1 MGRVRDKVTK
11 EIIKVSNKHTEIIK
25 EIYRKRIIPI
35 FGKFDEFGRQLEKGK
50 IIIRERAENPTGMW
64 HFLEDYAQKHGEYK
78 FEYYTDKNGQQKP
91 FNRTYTENNPDKF
104 TIVICDHIRKPKRER
119 GYSMKENVDKW
130 LEYTTELRNECK
142 FTFVNIVHSNRNL
155 ANVDRLK
162 FAGEFIFPTSDDS
175 KDTGNVAEESTIFMT
190 LFNPN
195 DEKYKLEKHFGLTI
209 RDSKGNPI
217 YPNMRTLHLVESRHC
232 IFPQHFRT
240 EMLGNLKS
248 FKQINIKN

>member
-1 MGRVRDKVTK
+1 
-11 EIIKVSNKHTEIIK
+11 
-25 EIYRKRIIPI
+25 
-35 FGKFDEFGRQLEKGK
+35 
-50 IIIRERAENPTGMW
+50 MW

-91 FNRTYTENNPDKF
+91 FNRTYTEKNSDKF

-142 FTFVNIVHSNRNL
+142 FTFINIVHSNRNL

-195 DEKYKLEKHFGLTI
+195 DEKYNLPKHFGRLLK
-209 RDSKGNPI
+209 D
-217 YPNMRTLHLVESRHC
+217 YPNYRSLHITESRDTPSPVH
-232 IFPQHFRT
+232 IPLNMYGH
-240 EMLGNLKS
+240 
-248 FKQINIKN
+248 INYFTYAENKIK